1 MLNLGYSQELEN
13 NALGSINKK
22 YYLLI
27 DDCEFVPSSQILHLK
42 TLSRHS
48 LDITGSHSE
57 TQERTQEFK

>member
-1 MLNLGYSQELEN
+1 MPWVPLIS
-13 NALGSINKK
+13 K

-48 LDITGSHSE
+48 LGNPASHLE